1 MQVEENVIQGKKNER
16 KTGEFH
22 YSMTIANSPLVA
34 QPIKMQDLHQITS
47 WVILISERVLLYCL
61 QYGPFRQHYTFS
73 STTTFLPFKNNL
85 AGLLKYFSP
94 VRILTAVQQYVALAA
109 SSFTFV
115 MTKSPDGIRVY
126 LPPNVITLSPLC
138 HDMTRT

>member
-1 MQVEENVIQGKKNER
+1 MQVEEIFIWGR
-16 KTGEFH
+16 KRMRNRRIR